1 VTKDLIG
8 EIIYSNCLKT
18 SSFFQGA
25 EYEIFDIIYNPNH
38 YCILPNNN
46 LIIADTNKIGF
57 YDENFR
63 LLKSVNHFEGLY
75 IRINGLTN
83 SHSNLYISD
92 SVHNQ
97 IIITDFDLNHKK
109 SFGSLGNG
117 DDQFNKP
124 EGLCWSKSGC
134 LYVCDCGNKR
144 VQVLDEDLK
153 LMKSIVLDFYP
164 TKIQVSNTTV
174 CLTGYTDDYDELMEI
189 HNLSNWK
196 LKSKYKNVNS
206 LNQIKSF
213 FYSIEHFS
221 TISCFNSDGNL
232 INRLDLRKIIDHI
245 TPEFLISGMFLFNGN
260 LILCSDDKR
269 CIKFGVKYQESDF

>member
-1 VTKDLIG
+1 MV
-8 EIIYSNCLKT
+8 YCNCLKT

-25 EYEIFDIIYNPNH
+25 EFEVFNLIYSPNH

-63 LLKSVNHFEGLY
+63 LIKSINRFEELY

-83 SHSNLYISD
+83 SHSHLYISD

-97 IIITDFDLNHKK
+97 IIITDFELNHKK
-109 SFGSLGNG
+109 SFGSLGSG

-124 EGLCWSKSGC
+124 EGVCWSKSGY

-144 VQVLDEDLK
+144 IQVFDDDFK
-153 LMKSIVLDFYP
+153 LTKSISLEFYP
-164 TKIQVSNTTV
+164 TKVYVSNTTV
-174 CLTGYTDDYDELMEI
+174 CLSGYTEDYDEFMEI
-189 HNLSNWK
+189 HSISNWK
-196 LKSKYKNVNS
+196 LKSKHKNVNS

-221 TISCFNSDGNL
+221 TICCFNSDGNL
-232 INRLDLRKIIDHI
+232 INQLDLRKIIDQI
-245 TPEFLISGMFLFNGN
+245 TPEFLINGIFLFNGN
-260 LILCSDDKR
+260 LVLCSDDKR
-269 CIKFGVKYQESDF
+269 CIKFGKNYKESMF